1 MIIRIAI
8 EADIPALVEHINR
21 GYRGESSRA
30 GWTTEADLLEGTRVN
45 ENELRAILADE
56 KADLHIFGE
65 TATDIQASVYLK
77 KESDHLYLGMLTVRP
92 VLQGSGFG
100 KKVLRYAEDFAK
112 VQGFQ
117 CVKMTVIEARAE
129 LIAWYNRNGY
139 LPSGYSFPWDDA
151 IHIGIRKQAIHFIEL
166 EKKLLEEIAFVHN

>member
-1 MIIRIAI
+1 MNVYIAS
-8 EADIPALVEHINR
+8 AQQIPALVEHINR

-30 GWTTEADLLEGTRVN
+30 GWTTEADLLDGTRVN
-45 ENELRAILADE
+45 EAELEAILADE

-92 VLQGSGFG
+92 VLQGTGLG

-112 VQGFQ
+112 AQGFE
-117 CVKMTVIEARAE
+117 CIKMTVIEARTE

-151 IHIGIRKQAIHFIEL
+151 IHIGIRKQDIHFIEL
-166 EKKLLEEIAFVHN
+166 EKKMI